1 MLTVDPTYRLAD
13 GLPTERTMHACATA
27 MKEWPSAVAGLWV
40 MVSRNDAV
48 VIGDCLIFGGVEV
61 DGQFAIAYEVAES
74 RWNQGFGKEAVV
86 RVVEWLVDQPPAS
99 SLQAVVEPS
108 NVASK
113 KILIAAGLADTGA
126 RKGKQEL
133 WLRQL

>member
-1 MLTVDPTYRLAD
+1 
-13 GLPTERTMHACATA
+13 
-27 MKEWPSAVAGLWV
+27 
-40 MVSRNDAV
+40 
-48 VIGDCLIFGGVEV
+48 
-61 DGQFAIAYEVAES
+61 
-74 RWNQGFGKEAVV
+74 
-86 RVVEWLVDQPPAS
+86 VVEWLVDQPPAS

-113 KILIAAGLADTGA
+113 KILVAAGLADTGV